1 MRISLAGFGLLV
13 GCVTQENYWP
23 RYAAAHCDI
32 IKECGQRGI
41 HETYDSMAQ
50 CRRSYRESYADL
62 TPCYADCDFDADK
75 AAECLESLRSPTCAP
90 EPSGSLATPS
100 PACDQVFDC
109 EGAASYEACYGAWAP
124 NE

>member
-1 MRISLAGFGLLV
+1 MRISFAGFGLLV

-32 IKECGQRGI
+32 IKECGQQGI

-75 AAECLESLRSPTCAP
+75 AAVLGVAQVAHVRPRALRLSRDTFACL
-90 EPSGSLATPS
+90 
-100 PACDQVFDC
+100 
-109 EGAASYEACYGAWAP
+109 
-124 NE
+124 

>member
-13 GCVTQENYWP
+13 GCVTQENFWP
-23 RYAAAHCDI
+23 RYGAATCNI
-32 IKECGQRGI
+32 LEECTERGI
-41 HETYDSMAQ
+41 DETYDSMAQ
-50 CRRSYRESYADL
+50 CRRRSSDSYADL

-75 AAECLESLRSPTCAP
+75 AAECLESIRSPTCAP

-109 EGAASYEACYGAWAP
+109 RGAASYEACD
-124 NE
+124 E